1 VLVQNQNAAAIVGE
15 TLLQIA
21 HEMLK
26 FLQFAANVE
35 IAFEFLVRGSP
46 ECVLMAAL

>member
-1 VLVQNQNAAAIVGE
+1 VLVQNQNVAAIVGE

-26 FLQFAANVE
+26 FLFQFAADVE
-35 IAFEFLVRGSP
+35 IASEFLG
-46 ECVLMAAL
+46 